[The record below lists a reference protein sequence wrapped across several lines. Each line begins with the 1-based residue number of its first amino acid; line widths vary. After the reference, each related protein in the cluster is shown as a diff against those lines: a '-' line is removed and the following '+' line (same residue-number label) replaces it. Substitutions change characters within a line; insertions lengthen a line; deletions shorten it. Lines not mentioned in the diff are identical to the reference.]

1 VFFYAL
7 GNIVIRAFIHRL
19 GETPFLWLDSID
31 CENAKFLFCT
41 VLIGVEGANPAKM
54 YPHFIRAVLIQG
66 SLFIVLRE

>member
-1 VFFYAL
+1 M
-7 GNIVIRAFIHRL
+7 